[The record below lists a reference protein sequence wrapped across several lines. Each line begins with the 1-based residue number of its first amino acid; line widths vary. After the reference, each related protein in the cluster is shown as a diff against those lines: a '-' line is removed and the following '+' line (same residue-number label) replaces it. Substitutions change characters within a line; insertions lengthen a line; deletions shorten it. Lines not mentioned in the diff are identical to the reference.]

1 MIVVIHHLEKR
12 TRFQWPWLSRKPVMA
27 DEKDNNSTVGTF
39 SPEFQA
45 DGIPLCLQWTTEDVA
60 EWIEYVGFPQYKV
73 K

>member
-1 MIVVIHHLEKR
+1 
-12 TRFQWPWLSRKPVMA
+12 MA